1 MRPPP
6 PVLMIPG
13 LLALLLSGAG
23 CGGESEDREPP
34 EGRPLLLEGVGN
46 CSFPV
51 TTTSQRAQAFV
62 NQGICMIHGF
72 WHYEAWRSFREAARL
87 DSACAMAYWGMYQS
101 LVRHNSDRPARL
113 RALRRAQDLVAT
125 VTPRERGYIR
135 AATLLETGPP
145 ERRRAGFVREM
156 QRLAWEFPEDVEAV
170 LFLARFLMPGFDFQR
185 PRLPGEPDLEQMLLG
200 LMESHPEHF
209 APHHYFVHLVEAE
222 HPQRGL
228 ASVAVLEKLV
238 WAAGHLV
245 HMPGHVYFRLGEYAK
260 ARRSFIASMRADSTY
275 MADQRV
281 PVSRV
286 WNYVHNLNYL
296 LANCAEEG
304 RYREGLE
311 WARRLEEVPLAPRR
325 PFFFYQGRMAL
336 PRLHMRFGSWS
347 RAAGELAAIAAN
359 DTVRDTFA
367 GEYARAM
374 EAFALGMAHLDEG
387 DAAAAA
393 QRLRQFPAPDGPGA
407 GAGRDAYDAPRRR
420 RLLNVARL
428 DLKGNIHRARG
439 EHELAF
445 GTLGAA
451 ADSLEALGYD
461 EPPLYARPV
470 LESLAQARLEAG
482 DWEQA
487 AELFEA
493 VLSERPHSGFALFG
507 LAQAL
512 DRGGDPERAARAY
525 RAFLERWDAADP
537 DLEAVLRARGR
548 LARQ

>member
-1 MRPPP
+1 MRTP
-6 PVLMIPG
+6 PVLLLPG
-13 LLALLLSGAG
+13 LLALLLSGTG
-23 CGGESEDREPP
+23 CGPESPDDEPP

-51 TTTSQRAQAFV
+51 TTTSERAQAFV

-72 WHYEAWRSFREAARL
+72 WYYEAWRSFREAARL
-87 DSACAMAYWGMYQS
+87 DSTCAMAYWGMYQS
-101 LVRHNSDRPARL
+101 LVRHNSDPPARI
-113 RALRRAQDLVAT
+113 RALRRAQDLIAT

-135 AATLLETGPP
+135 AGTLLETEPP

-156 QRLAWEFPEDVEAV
+156 QRLAWEFPDDVEAV
-170 LFLARFLMPGFDFQR
+170 LFLARFLMPGFDFER
-185 PRLPGEPDLEQMLLG
+185 PRLPGEPDLEQMLLR

-222 HPQRGL
+222 YPERGL
-228 ASVAVLEKLV
+228 ASVRVLEKLV

-245 HMPGHVYFRLGEYAK
+245 HMPGHVYYRLGEYEK
-260 ARRSFIASMRADSTY
+260 ARRSFIASMRVDSTY
-275 MADQRV
+275 MADQQV
-281 PVSRV
+281 PISRV

-304 RYREGLE
+304 RYRESLE
-311 WARRLEEVPLAPRR
+311 WARRLEEVPLVPRR

-374 EAFALGMAHLDEG
+374 EAFSLGMAHLDEG
-387 DAAAAA
+387 DIAAAEE
-393 QRLRQFPAPDGPGA
+393 RLRQFPATDDPGSN
-407 GAGRDAYDAPRRR
+407 GGNDPYDAPRRR

-428 DLKGNIHRARG
+428 DMQGNIHRARG
-439 EHELAF
+439 EYELSF
-445 GTLGAA
+445 RILGAA
-451 ADSLEALGYD
+451 QDSLEALGYD

-470 LESLAQARLEAG
+470 LESLAQAHFEAG

-487 AELFEA
+487 AELFEE
-493 VLSERPHSGFALFG
+493 VLTRRPNSGFALYG

-512 DRGGDPERAARAY
+512 DRAGDQERAARAY
-525 RAFLERWDAADP
+525 RAFFEGWHDADQE
-537 DLEAVLRARGR
+537 LEAVQRARDW